1 LLKYFLKKILLMIP
15 LLFGVVTLVFCLV
28 ELAPGNAADKF
39 FTPET
44 PPEVREMIVAK
55 YGLDKPT
62 IVRYG
67 LLLRN
72 LAVFDFGES
81 MAQERPV
88 FDIIMDALPNTVIL
102 SAVTLIV
109 LYPLGIFLGTIQA
122 VKHRTMTDTGISVG
136 SLFFY
141 AMPSFWLALMLQLL
155 VAFYWGD
162 WIKDLAA
169 EGILSAAVAD
179 FLILPTAGMYNAVTY
194 DYMSGFEQCI
204 DRARHLILPGVAMGM
219 TACAGT
225 ARYMR
230 SSLLEVIRQDYVRTA
245 RAKGLHERTVIM
257 KHAMRNAM
265 LPIVTL
271 IGMSIPRLFS
281 GAVLVET
288 IFAWPGMGRLIVSS
302 IYTQDTPLIIACFF
316 VFAVLVLLGNLIADM
331 LYAVVDPRIKYD

>member
-1 LLKYFLKKILLMIP
+1 MVP
-15 LLFGVVTLVFCLV
+15 LLFGVVTLVFGLV

-44 PPEVREMIVAK
+44 PPEVREMIVEK
-55 YGLDKPT
+55 YGLDKPV

-72 LAVFDFGES
+72 LSVFDFGES
-81 MAQERPV
+81 MSQERPV

-102 SAVTLIV
+102 SVVTLMV
-109 LYPLGIFLGTIQA
+109 LYPMGILLGTIQA
-122 VKHRTMTDTGISVG
+122 VRHRTPTDTSISIG

-141 AMPSFWLALMLQLL
+141 AMPSFWLALMLQPL

-162 WIKDLAA
+162 WIKGLVAS
-169 EGILSAAVAD
+169 GTLSDGVAD
-179 FLILPTAGMYNAVTY
+179 FLILPTAGMYNAVMY
-194 DYMSGFEQCI
+194 DYMTGFEQFV
-204 DRARHLILPGVAMGM
+204 DRAKHLILPGVAMGM

-245 RAKGLHERTVIM
+245 RAKGLRERTVIA

-271 IGMSIPRLFS
+271 IGMSVPRLFS

-316 VFAVLVLLGNLIADM
+316 VFAVLVLLGNLLADM
-331 LYAVVDPRIKYD
+331 LYAIVDPRIKYD